1 MYDYTE
7 DEKEFALFMEYANK
21 PFYLS
26 ELIND
31 QHTPVED
38 EATLR
43 KMAED
48 ILKGLSYIHSKNLIH
63 GDVKLC
69 NMLCH
74 EDGDV
79 ISVKI

>member
-7 DEKEFALFMEYANK
+7 DEEEFSLFMEYANK

-38 EATLR
+38 EHLL
-43 KMAED
+43 KKLAED
-48 ILKGLSYIHSKNLIH
+48 ILKGLSYVHSKNLIH

-69 NMLCH
+69 NML
-74 EDGDV
+74 
-79 ISVKI
+79 